1 MADPTDLSIAE
12 AREALARKELSA
24 EELARVHIEA
34 IRRANEALNAFVLP
48 TPERAL
54 EAAKESDVRLRQG
67 QARPL
72 EGIPLGIKDLF
83 ATKGVR
89 TTACSHIHADL
100 RVDGDRQSLGFGRGD
115 ARQAQQ

>member
-12 AREALARKELSA
+12 AREALKRKQLSA
-24 EELARVHIEA
+24 EELARAHIGA
-34 IRRANEALNAFVLP
+34 IERANEALNAYILT

-54 EAAKESDVRLRQG
+54 EAAKESDARLRKRA
-67 QARPL
+67 ARPL

-89 TTACSHIHADL
+89 TTACSHVL
-100 RVDGDRQSLGFGRGD
+100 DGFTPTYESTVTANLWSAG
-115 ARQAQQ
+115 AVML